1 MAMGG
6 TGLPLRRLA
15 SLGVILSVLLLAA
28 CAGSGDT
35 ETEARF
41 LVAPGK
47 YTLYNCMQIAE
58 VAKTKSE
65 RQHELEGLMAKAG
78 TSSSGQLV
86 NAVAYRPEYV
96 TLRGEMMDLRQAAV
110 DKKCDF
116 VPGEPAG
123 ANDLSSRAI
132 H

>member
-1 MAMGG
+1 M
-6 TGLPLRRLA
+6 RRLA
-15 SLGVILSVLLLAA
+15 LSGVILAALLLTA
-28 CAGSGDT
+28 CAGSG
-35 ETEARF
+35 ETDSEARF

-47 YTLYNCMQIAE
+47 YTLYNCTQLAQ
-58 VAKTKSE
+58 VAKTKAE

-78 TSSSGQLV
+78 TSSSGQVV

-96 TLRGEMMDLRQAAV
+96 ALRGEMMDLRQTAA

-116 VPGEPAG
+116 VPGEPAD
-123 ANDLSSRAI
+123 ANDVSSRAI